1 MCAGD
6 IKFDANFVSVAN
18 EENGNVND
26 KKQVN
31 SQKKSICSNLFSLL
45 YVCKY
50 SKSTD
55 CDIINISMERAI
67 TSQSISHHQLNFKIN
82 IKTVSL

>member
-6 IKFDANFVSVAN
+6 IKFDANFLSVAN

-31 SQKKSICSNLFSLL
+31 SQKKKAFVQIYFLCYMSAN
-45 YVCKY
+45 
-50 SKSTD
+50 
-55 CDIINISMERAI
+55 
-67 TSQSISHHQLNFKIN
+67 KIYR
-82 IKTVSL
+82 L

>member
-31 SQKKSICSNLFSLL
+31 SQKKKAFVQIYFLCYMSANTQNLQIVTSSTFQ
-45 YVCKY
+45 CKG
-50 SKSTD
+50 
-55 CDIINISMERAI
+55 I
-67 TSQSISHHQLNFKIN
+67 
-82 IKTVSL
+82 